1 MEEKVVA
8 IIEKDTK
15 DIVAQAGAIVIR
27 NQAEYERAD
36 AFLVADKM
44 LQKKIHE
51 AFDKIVDDSYRTYV
65 GARETR
71 KAYLEPVLA
80 AEKVVNGI
88 MVAYDDEMEQ
98 KRIEEQRKVEAKA
111 RAEEERKR
119 KELEER
125 AAKWAAKGKEAKA
138 EALQEEA
145 EEVQVV
151 APVVAP
157 KIDKIDGACYQI
169 NWKFRI
175 TDVNKIPRKYLMPDM
190 VKIGMQARAMKGT
203 ISVAG
208 VEFYSEKIRKR
219 RIG

>member
-1 MEEKVVA
+1 VENKAVA
-8 IIEKDTK
+8 VIEKDTK
-15 DIVAQAGAIVIR
+15 DIVAQAGAIVIK
-27 NQAEYERAD
+27 NQAEYEKAD

-71 KAYLEPVLA
+71 KEYLKPVLE
-80 AEKVVNGI
+80 AEKVVNRI
-88 MVAYDDEMEQ
+88 MVAYDDKMEQ
-98 KRIEEQRKVEAKA
+98 KRIEEQRRVEAKA
-111 RAEEERKR
+111 RAEEEKKR

-125 AAKWAAKGKEAKA
+125 AARWTAKGKEAKA

-145 EEVQVV
+145 EEVQIV
-151 APVVAP
+151 APIIAP
-157 KIDKIDGACYQI
+157 KIDKIQGACYQI

-175 TDVNKIPRKYLMPDM
+175 TDVNKISRKYMMPDM
-190 VKIGMQARAMKGT
+190 VKLGMLARAMKGT
-203 ISVAG
+203 ISEAG

-219 RIG
+219 RI